1 MKFREPVLTF
11 FAFATV
17 AAGWGNTVAFEYA
30 GPGCDGSISKAWS
43 KSVTELPSSL
53 AFEIPI
59 LGNFNNSGTN
69 HQQIKPNTQSATM
82 KNTTQSVYIATV
94 NDGIWR
100 WYGFPASTE
109 DRTSCYGDPVGCMH
123 WPCFEVNGYV
133 SEGKPKVECI
143 RLCSMWAGKEHSYSC
158 AAIGVTE

>member
-1 MKFREPVLTF
+1 MTMRFREQVLTF

-17 AAGWGNTVAFEYA
+17 AAGWRNTVAFEFA
-30 GPGCDGSISKAWS
+30 RPGCDGSISKAW
-43 KSVTELPSSL
+43 
-53 AFEIPI
+53 I
-59 LGNFNNSGTN
+59 GTN
-69 HQQIKPNTQSATM
+69 HQQIKL
-82 KNTTQSVYIATV
+82 KNTTQSVYITTV

-109 DRTSCYGDPVGCMH
+109 DGTSCYGDPVGRLH
-123 WPCFEVNGYV
+123 WPCFDVNGYV

-158 AAIGVTE
+158 AAIGITE